1 MRLIDADELLR
12 NEKINTFAAVEA
24 VAEAPTIDAVQV
36 VRCKDCI
43 YYEDKTCYTKLGLFG
58 MVKPW
63 DFCPYG
69 ERGEQVE
76 Q

>member
-43 YYEDKTCYTKLGLFG
+43 SYSSGACYSMLGLGG
-58 MVKPW
+58 MVKPL
-63 DFCPYG
+63 DFCSYG
-69 ERGEQVE
+69 GRRTDNV
-76 Q
+76 